1 VALRILVIEDN
12 EDSRA
17 LVVKILARHGYELLE
32 ATSAEAGF
40 ALAERQLPDLV
51 LMDLHLTG
59 MSGLEATRRFKR
71 SEALKHVPV
80 VALTAYAMV
89 GDREK
94 ALEAGCDGYLSKPVD
109 VRRFPEQVAEFLREK
124 RS

>member
-1 VALRILVIEDN
+1 MALRILVIEDN

-40 ALAERQLPDLV
+40 ALAECQLPDLV

>member
-1 VALRILVIEDN
+1 MALRILVIEDN